1 MIESILIT
9 GGSGFLGSQIMNH
22 LQLKGMKVSTL
33 GRKKNNSGSSFLWD
47 IKNKK
52 MDPDSLSGIGTI
64 IHLAGAGIADK
75 RWTRSYKKEIIDS
88 RIKSISL
95 LFDTLKSVPN
105 SVHTVIS
112 ASAIGFYGDSGDVWV
127 EEDFHA
133 PEDFLGETCI
143 EWEKASQ
150 RFEELGIRVVIF
162 RIGLVLDKNHGVLPA
177 ISLPVKLFVGSPLGT
192 GKQYMSWIHIE
203 DLYRM
208 FSFAVDEK
216 KMHGIYNAVAP
227 KPVTNDS
234 FIKLIGKIIHRP
246 IWPFNVPSF
255 ILKLILGEKA
265 VIVLNGQRV
274 SSEKIRMA
282 GFNFIHTDL
291 EKTLTLLL

>member
-9 GGSGFLGSQIMNH
+9 GGSGFLGSHIFQH
-22 LQLKGMKVSTL
+22 LQSKGFKVSTL
-33 GRKKNNSGSSFLWD
+33 GRKVNNSGSSYLWD
-47 IKNKK
+47 IENKK
-52 MDPDSLSGIGTI
+52 MDPASLSDIGTI

-75 RWTRSYKKEIIDS
+75 RWTNSYKKEIIDS
-88 RIKSISL
+88 RIKSTAL
-95 LFDTLKSVPN
+95 LYDTLKSVPN

-112 ASAIGFYGDSGDVWV
+112 ASAIGYYGDTGDDWV

-133 PEDFLGETCI
+133 PEDFLGETCR
-143 EWEKASQ
+143 EWEKASE
-150 RFEELGIRVVIF
+150 RFKELGIRVVIF
-162 RIGLVLDKNHGVLPA
+162 RIGLVLDKSRGVLPA
-177 ISLPVKLFVGSPLGT
+177 ISLPVKLFVGAPLGT
-192 GKQYMSWIHIE
+192 GKQYMSWIHRE
-203 DLYRM
+203 DLCRM

-216 KMHGIYNAVAP
+216 KMQGVYNAVAP

-234 FIKLIGKIIHRP
+234 FIKLTGKIIHRP

>member
-9 GGSGFLGSQIMNH
+9 GGSGFLGSHIFQH
-22 LQLKGMKVSTL
+22 FQSKGFKVSTL
-33 GRKKNNSGSSFLWD
+33 SRKVNNSGSSYLWD
-47 IKNKK
+47 IENKK
-52 MDPDSLSGIGTI
+52 MDPASLSDIGTI

-75 RWTRSYKKEIIDS
+75 RWTNSYKKEIIDS
-88 RIKSISL
+88 RIKSTAL
-95 LFDTLKSVPN
+95 LYDTLKSVPN

-112 ASAIGFYGDSGDVWV
+112 ASAIGYYGDTGDVWV

-133 PEDFLGETCI
+133 QEDFLGKTCM

-150 RFEELGIRVVIF
+150 RFKESGIRVVIF
-162 RIGLVLDKNHGVLPA
+162 RIGLVLDKNRGVLPA
-177 ISLPVKLFVGSPLGT
+177 ISLPVKLFAGAPLGN

-203 DLYRM
+203 DLCRM
-208 FSFAVDEK
+208 FYFALGEK
-216 KMHGIYNAVAP
+216 KMHGTYNAVAP

-274 SSEKIRMA
+274 SSEKIRKA
-282 GFNFIHTDL
+282 GFNFIHSDL

>member
-1 MIESILIT
+1 MIDNILIT
-9 GGSGFLGSQIMNH
+9 GGSGFLGSRILNH
-22 LQLKGMKVSTL
+22 LQSKGMKVSTL

-47 IKNKK
+47 IENKK

-75 RWTRSYKKEIIDS
+75 RWTSSYKKEIIDS
-88 RIKSISL
+88 RINSTSL

-105 SVHTVIS
+105 TVHTVIS
-112 ASAIGFYGDSGDVWV
+112 ASAIGFYGDTGEVWV

-133 PEDFLGETCI
+133 PEDFLGETCM

-150 RFEELGIRVVIF
+150 SFKDLGIRVVIF
-162 RIGLVLDKNHGVLPA
+162 RIGLVLDKNRGVLPA
-177 ISLPVKLFVGSPLGT
+177 ISLPVKLFVGAPLGT

-203 DLYRM
+203 DLCRM

-227 KPVTNDS
+227 KPVTNGS
-234 FIKLIGKIIHRP
+234 FIKLTGKIIRRP

-265 VIVLNGQRV
+265 VIVLHGQRV